1 MNKLITTKNLFWI
14 DGLAALISGTIVFL
28 CKNWFSSLSNLPNNL
43 LQNMAIIAF
52 VFASFSITNAVL
64 KTNSKSVFGFL
75 IVANLVYVLFCI
87 MLLIFYFKSI
97 NWYGISFLLFDMA
110 VVLMLALIEYRI
122 VFVNK

>member
-14 DGLAALISGTIVFL
+14 DGLAALFSGTTVIL
-28 CKNWFSSLSNLPNNL
+28 CKNWFSLLSNLPNNL

-87 MLLIFYFKSI
+87 MLLIFYFKST
-97 NWYGISFLLFDMA
+97 NWYGISFLIFDMA
-110 VVLMLALIEYRI
+110 AVLMLALIEYRI
-122 VFVNK
+122 VFANK